1 MLVLTERSTR
11 HEIVRK
17 LRSKTQSEVVHALDQ
32 LEHIYKDRFPIIFK
46 TITSDNGTEFL
57 NTDCIEQSCI
67 YKSVARTHLY
77 YCHPYSAYE
86 RGSNENANKLIRRHI
101 PKGDDISKY
110 TIKQVQH
117 IESWINNYPRKI
129 LGYRTSAEVFAEHLN
144 SI

>member
-1 MLVLTERSTR
+1 
-11 HEIVRK
+11 
-17 LRSKTQSEVVHALDQ
+17 
-32 LEHIYKDRFPIIFK
+32 
-46 TITSDNGTEFL
+46 
-57 NTDCIEQSCI
+57 I

-101 PKGDDISKY
+101 AKGDDISKY